1 MARDV
6 RLGRDPGHEG
16 DDAMIET
23 VLGSLASGLPK
34 LLGHFVAAAA
44 IYAAG
49 MAAYL
54 RLTPYHELDLVR
66 RGNVAA
72 AITLA
77 GAIVGLAI
85 PIAMTLAT
93 SVNAA
98 DILVWGAAS
107 AMLQAA
113 AFGVASLALRDL
125 PAAVERGDVASACIV
140 AATQLAVGIVNAGAM
155 AG

>member
-1 MARDV
+1 
-6 RLGRDPGHEG
+6 
-16 DDAMIET
+16 MIET

-72 AITLA
+72 AI
-77 GAIVGLAI
+77 VGFAI

-107 AMLQAA
+107 AVLQAA
-113 AFGVASLALRDL
+113 AFGVANLALRDL